1 MPKRILK
8 KKSEG
13 FTLIELMI
21 VIAIIG
27 ILAAVAIPQF
37 SAYRVRGFN
46 ASALSDARGAGTIEA
61 AFYADYSAYG
71 TSFKADNSSPTSGS
85 DAPTEALLAGDILTG
100 PANSTN
106 GYPFIAGLI
115 NGNEKFVTL
124 PLGNLVTLQADTIL
138 EGSHYILQTKHR
150 DGDTFFGTVDSSS
163 AMYYMQNSSKAGT
176 AMDASDMKAI
186 TETLFNPFEESSSGW
201 SVR

>member
-1 MPKRILK
+1 MPKSISI

-46 ASALSDARGAGTIEA
+46 ASGMSDARGASTTEA
-61 AFYADYSAYG
+61 AFYADYSVFG
-71 TSFKADNSSPTSGS
+71 TSLSAATSDPTTGS
-85 DAPTEALLAGDILTG
+85 ATPTAALLVGDTLTG
-100 PANSTN
+100 PANNTN

-115 NGNEKFVTL
+115 SGSDRFIKL
-124 PLGNLVTLQADTIL
+124 PLGNLVSLQANTIL
-138 EGSHYILQTKHR
+138 EGSHYIVQAKHR
-150 DGDTFFGTVDSSS
+150 DGDTMFGAIDSSS
-163 AMYYMQNSSKAGT
+163 AIYYAQDNATAGKAMATGDMEELT
-176 AMDASDMKAI
+176 ASV
-186 TETLFNPFEESSSGW
+186 FNPFEENESGW